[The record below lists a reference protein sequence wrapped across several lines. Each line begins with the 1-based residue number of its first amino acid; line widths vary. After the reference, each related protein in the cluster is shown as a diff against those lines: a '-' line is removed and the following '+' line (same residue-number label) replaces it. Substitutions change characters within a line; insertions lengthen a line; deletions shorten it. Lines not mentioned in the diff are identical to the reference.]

1 MTTEPTED
9 DARSLLAKAAATI
22 DVAEA
27 VPMTLTGLPEPH
39 ARRWPILA
47 AAAAV
52 VVAIGGGY
60 LVAQQFGDDPAPAP
74 EPAVDR
80 PEARDDGQVVLDD
93 DQLPSLIGY
102 TEDEAIELVQNRGY
116 AVQVH
121 VVPDG
126 CNVPGIVTGTNPA
139 VGTLMKAGD
148 TVTIRVVGQQ
158 NVIDCVG
165 ELPWD
170 TIWAIVRS
178 AQGLDVASDDLD
190 GVDIPVDVRD
200 ALQQLLVGAGPG
212 EGSPVIRAR
221 WTFDDARCTPDHV
234 PGDDRLRIWVGIPI
248 DGPDPC
254 PATSLLLRFDQ
265 HARLVAVELE
275 EEVLAT
281 EELGASLDRLPE
293 AERFV
298 AWARGDGPAPEFAD
312 RVRVMFDGGGAFG
325 STGWAEDPDNPL
337 AYGGCSG
344 LGFPECRLNPVGVVY
359 RHQGPVVASAGRST
373 CADGGEVPQ
382 RFAEA
387 EEDIVRLEE
396 PEPGDCTHAWAVELW
411 INQDGVIYG
420 VNQAG
425 GG

>member
-1 MTTEPTED
+1 MPTED
-9 DARSLLAKAAATI
+9 DARLLLAKAAATI
-22 DVAEA
+22 EVAA
-27 VPMTLTGLPEPH
+27 AAPMNLTGLPEPH
-39 ARRWPILA
+39 ARRWPVLA

-52 VVAIGGGY
+52 VGAIGGGY
-60 LVAQQFGDDPAPAP
+60 LVAQQLGDDPTPASD
-74 EPAVDR
+74 PAVDR
-80 PEARDDGQVVLDD
+80 TVAPSDGPVVLDD

-102 TEDEAIELVQNRGY
+102 TEDEAIELVQSRGY

-126 CNVPGIVTGTNPA
+126 CDLPGIVTGTNPA
-139 VGTLMKAGD
+139 AGTRMNAGD

-158 NVIDCVG
+158 DVIDCVG

-170 TIWAIVRS
+170 TIWATVRS
-178 AQGLDVASDDLD
+178 AQGLDVASDELD
-190 GVDIPVDVRD
+190 GVEIPVDVRD
-200 ALQQLLVGAGPG
+200 AFQQLLVGAGLG
-212 EGSPVIRAR
+212 EGSPAIRAR

-265 HARLVAVELE
+265 HARLVAVELD
-275 EEVLAT
+275 EEVLTT
-281 EELGASLDRLPE
+281 EELGASLNRLPE
-293 AERFV
+293 AKRFV
-298 AWARGDGPAPEFAD
+298 AWARGEGPAPEFTD
-312 RVRVMFDGGGAFG
+312 RVRVMFSGGGAFG
-325 STGWAEDPDNPL
+325 STGWTSSPEVPL
-337 AYGGCSG
+337 TYGGCSG
-344 LGFPECRLNPVGVVY
+344 LGFPECFLNPVGVIHRY
-359 RHQGPVVASAGRST
+359 EGPVVATAGRST
-373 CADGGEVPQ
+373 CADGGVLPK